1 MSRVSDERPIRHAA
15 SVIAVRPGA
24 DGPEVLV
31 LARSAASRFL
41 AGYVVF
47 PGGAVDDDDTILAE
61 RWFGVPA
68 ESARAAGVREL
79 VEEAGLALTSGG
91 LVDAGTPDSLDPTHA
106 APPTVSQLPEVAHWI
121 APEDVPVR
129 FDARYFAVAAPRGL
143 EPAPDGAEAEHAW
156 WEAPRSLLAGW
167 AEGDRKLYWPTY
179 VTMLHLSEC
188 ASVEDVLAL
197 RFETREPDEAEVDT
211 LPSSVF
217 WEE

>member
-1 MSRVSDERPIRHAA
+1 MSDERPIRHAA
-15 SVIAVRPGA
+15 SVIAARPGD

-31 LARSAASRFL
+31 LQRSASSRFL
-41 AGYVVF
+41 PGYVVF
-47 PGGAVDDDDTILAE
+47 PGGAVDADDAALAD
-61 RWFGVPA
+61 RWFGDRA
-68 ESARAAGVREL
+68 EAARAAGVREL
-79 VEEAGLALTSGG
+79 VEEAGLALTGGG

-106 APPTVSQLPEVAHWI
+106 TPPIVAQLPEVAHWI
-121 APEDVPVR
+121 APVDVPVR
-129 FDARYFAVAAPRGL
+129 FDARYFAVAAPEGL

-156 WEAPRSLLAGW
+156 WEGPRSLLAGW

-179 VTMLHLSEC
+179 ITMLHLAEC
-188 ASVEDVLAL
+188 ETVDDVIAL